1 MKKSNLY
8 FLATAILSASM
19 VHAETEISAKLV
31 HETGFYTKDGSTIG
45 DRPNQTILGTGMSQ
59 TPYTKIMTDEGM
71 YRGIATGRPN
81 MDADPTHSSGDQFKS
96 ETMLKIFLDGDVNDK
111 ATFHVE
117 LNPSNNSKATSE
129 YDGNESYTQRDVLR
143 EAYVDTNLNDWSIRA
158 GKQQVVW
165 GTADGMKLLD
175 AINPT
180 DYAEMA
186 QNQMEDS
193 RIPVWMINGE
203 KYLEDGSSLQLIV
216 SQPKENVFAG
226 LNRHID
232 TSTRFNN
239 NMSLDDST
247 LNNGTDTGHPY
258 MLMGPDS
265 ITGVYN
271 GFLNIV
277 PDLGSVATRFGAAFK
292 EDDAGT
298 THDDL
303 SNANFSTGFYDIDSV
318 SFIPNGSGVY
328 SAAVDTAMNN
338 FNYTFAGNQGNLGGQ
353 KANANAGGDG
363 MNGFT
368 VDIFKGMTMGTMSNA
383 LIGAQ
388 GEDATLANIPAGFKK
403 AILDTWQGLLQTHT
417 NAAGIQ
423 TALGD
428 NSLTGPDKL
437 TGQHMLALGF
447 QPLYNT
453 NLNNLTTDADSA
465 FDYMG
470 NTTFKTFDAF
480 ANAGSKY
487 NYIMPDDSDL
497 DLAARIRKTT
507 PDGTNYSFAASYNY
521 DKNPIINLSWKGSSG
536 QTLTLRETY
545 HDVTPGTG
553 GGAGVSEST
562 CTTLSVN
569 NACHTTL
576 QLYDASNT
584 SATSAIATAVDK
596 TVNAT
601 LTNGFYGGQ
610 AQDLAYKDAFNA
622 YITNY
627 ASNPSN
633 PSSAEVQQAQGA
645 GYTAAQDYRAY
656 LQFDQEVKRVF
667 QLGGAFDTVVE
678 TEEFGPVVIRGEAL
692 YTKDGYSP
700 VMNKDRLA
708 IGDLV
713 GALQMKKADR
723 FKFVLGADITALTNM
738 MISAQFIQ
746 DSNLDFVDN
755 GNEYTTDYATMHLSN
770 GFNKAIKDKNF
781 YSLFL
786 SKPFGES
793 GQHRWNN
800 ILMLEEGGG
809 KWNRFDIEYTIDDNT
824 VGSVE
829 YNKYWGDANTQFG
842 QLEKSSNLQVGLKYT
857 F

>member
-1 MKKSNLY
+1 
-8 FLATAILSASM
+8 
-19 VHAETEISAKLV
+19 
-31 HETGFYTKDGSTIG
+31 
-45 DRPNQTILGTGMSQ
+45 
-59 TPYTKIMTDEGM
+59 
-71 YRGIATGRPN
+71 
-81 MDADPTHSSGDQFKS
+81 
-96 ETMLKIFLDGDVNDK
+96 
-111 ATFHVE
+111 
-117 LNPSNNSKATSE
+117 
-129 YDGNESYTQRDVLR
+129 
-143 EAYVDTNLNDWSIRA
+143 
-158 GKQQVVW
+158 
-165 GTADGMKLLD
+165 
-175 AINPT
+175 
-180 DYAEMA
+180 
-186 QNQMEDS
+186 
-193 RIPVWMINGE
+193 
-203 KYLEDGSSLQLIV
+203 
-216 SQPKENVFAG
+216 
-226 LNRHID
+226 
-232 TSTRFNN
+232 
-239 NMSLDDST
+239 MSLDDST

-265 ITGVYN
+265 ITGVHN

-277 PDLGSVATRFGAAFK
+277 PDLGSVAARFGMAFK
-292 EDDAGT
+292 QD
-298 THDDL
+298 
-303 SNANFSTGFYDIDSV
+303 NANTALPGGYDDIGNVSTANGTYTINSVALDPLDTSVGIVDS
-318 SFIPNGSGVY
+318 NTLL
-328 SAAVDTAMNN
+328 VDETLNN
-338 FNYTFAGNQGNLGGQ
+338 FNFTFAGYSGNLGGHYQ
-353 KANANAGGDG
+353 DGANGADG
-363 MNGFT
+363 MNTFT
-368 VDIFKGMTMGTMSNA
+368 VGGFKGMTMGMVSGA
-383 LIGAQ
+383 LGNSFDTDTNSQTYGYPIA
-388 GEDATLANIPAGFKK
+388 DTTLANIPAGFKK
-403 AILDTWQGLLQTHT
+403 AILDTWYGLKNNPDMADYLT
-417 NAAGIQ
+417 
-423 TALGD
+423 D
-428 NSLTGPDKL
+428 NNLDSADDLTGE
-437 TGQHMLALGF
+437 HMLTFGF
-447 QPLYNT
+447 QSLYNS
-453 NLNNLTTDADSA
+453 NLNNNTEADDSA
-465 FDYMG
+465 FDYMKSA
-470 NTTFKTFDAF
+470 TFKTFDAF

-645 GYTAAQDYRAY
+645 GYTAAQDHRAY

-723 FKFVLGADITALTNM
+723 FKFVLGVDITALTNM

-829 YNKYWGDANTQFG
+829 YNKYWGDRNTQFG
-842 QLEKSSNLQVGLKYT
+842 QLENSSNLQVGLKYT

>member
-31 HETGFYTKDGSTIG
+31 HESGFFTKAGSTIG
-45 DRPNQTILGTGMSQ
+45 DRPNQTTLGTGMSQ
-59 TPYTKIMTDEGM
+59 TPYSKIMTPEGM
-71 YRGIATGRPN
+71 YRGVQTGRAN
-81 MDADPTHSSGDQFKS
+81 LDADPTHSSGDQFKS
-96 ETMLKIFLDGDVNDK
+96 ETMLKIYVDGNVNDD
-111 ATFHVE
+111 ATYHLE
-117 LNPSNNSKATSE
+117 LNPANDSQATSE

-143 EAYVDTNLNDWSIRA
+143 EAYIDTNVSDWSIRA

-193 RIPVWMINGE
+193 RIPVWMLNGE
-203 KYLEDGSSLQLIV
+203 KILEDGSSVQLIV
-216 SQPKENVFAG
+216 SQPRENVFAG

-232 TSTRFNN
+232 TSTRFNS
-239 NMSLDDST
+239 NMSKDDST
-247 LNNGTDTGHPY
+247 LNNGTDTGHTY

-265 ITGVYN
+265 ISGVYN
-271 GFLNIV
+271 GFLNIT

-292 EDDAGT
+292 ADTDTDSDGTLTGDA
-298 THDDL
+298 DDL
-303 SNANFSTGFYDIDSV
+303 TSINTSTGAYTIDGLAIAPS
-318 SFIPNGSGVY
+318 NDGTY
-328 SAAVDTAMNN
+328 STAIDTKINA
-338 FNYTFAGNQGNLGGQ
+338 FNATFAGNEGNLGGQ
-353 KANANAGGDG
+353 SNQADG

-368 VDIFKGMTMGTMSNA
+368 VGGFKGMTMGQMSDA
-383 LIGAQ
+383 LNPAGGNGKNQ
-388 GEDATLANIPAGFKK
+388 DGTLAYIAPGFKK
-403 AILDTWQGLLQTHT
+403 AILDTWQGLIAPTAQGGYGS
-417 NAAGIQ
+417 AAAVKEALNLGGA
-423 TALGD
+423 TAD
-428 NSLTGPDKL
+428 YLTGE
-437 TGQHMLALGF
+437 HMLALGF

-453 NLNNLTTDADSA
+453 NLNNLTTADDSA
-465 FDYMG
+465 FDYMKQ
-470 NTTFKTFDAF
+470 TTFKTFDAYN
-480 ANAGSKY
+480 NAGSKY
-487 NYIMPDDSDL
+487 NYIMPKDSDV

-507 PDGTNYSFAASYNY
+507 SDGTNYSFAASYNY
-521 DKNPIINLSWKGSSG
+521 DKNPIINLSWKGASG
-536 QTLTLRETY
+536 QTLSLRETK
-545 HDVTPGTG
+545 HNGTPGQG
-553 GGAGVSEST
+553 GVAVDATSCASLGAY
-562 CTTLSVN
+562 CT
-569 NACHTTL
+569 TTL
-576 QLYDASNT
+576 QLYDASN
-584 SATSAIATAVDK
+584 AAAISAITAAGIK

-601 LTNGFYGGQ
+601 KDNGFYGGQ
-610 AQDLAYKDAFNA
+610 AQDSAFNA
-622 YITNY
+622 AYTSAIANG
-627 ASNPSN
+627 
-633 PSSAEVQQAQGA
+633 SSAQEAQGA
-645 GYTAAQDYRAY
+645 GYMAAQNHRAY
-656 LQFDQEVKRVF
+656 LQFDQEVKRVL

-692 YTKDGYSP
+692 YTKDGYAP

-723 FKFVLGADITALTNM
+723 FKFVLGADITVLTNM

-746 DSNLDFVDN
+746 DSNLDHIDN

-770 GFNKAIKDKNF
+770 GFNKATKDKNF
-781 YSLFL
+781 YSLFF

-800 ILMLEEGGG
+800 ITMFEENGG
-809 KWNRFDIEYTIDDNT
+809 KWNRLDVEYTIDDNT
-824 VGSVE
+824 VATAE
-829 YNKYWGDANTQFG
+829 YNKYWGEKNTQFG